1 MHLFELVDS
10 SPYTVTTDD
19 ATNFLEQ
26 LERIWP
32 RDELHRRLDTVT
44 PRSPCLPSP
53 LWHLSLHSRR
63 RSVRPVRAIERH
75 PVVAQ

>member
-26 LERIWP
+26 LERIGRAMNCIGVWIRSLLAP
-32 RDELHRRLDTVT
+32 RVCH
-44 PRSPCLPSP
+44 
-53 LWHLSLHSRR
+53 HLSGTYRCIR
-63 RSVRPVRAIERH
+63 DGAV
-75 PVVAQ
+75 